1 MYNIFS
7 SEQRRILCI
16 RSVALQERGH
26 QGAVCSCVCM
36 YCVHVLCACVLC
48 VCVCVVCVLCVLC
61 LCVVLYV
68 LCVYVLC
75 VLCLCVCLCVVF
87 VCVLC
92 FCVCCVCVCA
102 CVCLIKRT
110 LFFRQPKR
118 ALEHTMASQ
127 HLMPPPQAT
136 PPGIQLLPP
145 QPPKGAEVPTP
156 LETTPNTGSVQIDK
170 QFVESFLN
178 GEACL
183 SGGVCAVCPE
193 GLVWCSCPFC

>member
-1 MYNIFS
+1 M
-7 SEQRRILCI
+7 Q
-16 RSVALQERGH
+16 
-26 QGAVCSCVCM
+26 
-36 YCVHVLCACVLC
+36 CVHVCVCIVCMCCVHVCC
-48 VCVCVVCVLCVLC
+48 VCVCCMCVVLCVLC

-68 LCVYVLC
+68 LCVCVYVLC
-75 VLCLCVCLCVVF
+75 VLCLCVCCVCCVCVCVVF

-193 GLVWCSCPFC
+193 GLV